1 LTQSHDEAVARAAR
15 LLAGALNQLQ
25 RAAAEDSGVS
35 REVLMHSQAAVEDLT
50 RRIEQ
55 QLVEDSAQRR
65 LIAEQLSNLAG
76 SLDRLVTH
84 MEGLS
89 QLMGSLLERVAKA
102 PEKASEPAVA
112 AQPPEPVFRPG
123 GEGIALTVAAVP
135 GFQALMDIQKAL
147 VSMSQVS
154 AASVERFQ
162 EGDSRIQLQLR
173 SPATANE
180 LASGL
185 NSLTGYA
192 FTVEEGRPEVGRLRL
207 KIVGQGM
214 TAP

>member
-15 LLAGALNQLQ
+15 LLAGALSELQ
-25 RAAAEDSGVS
+25 RAATEDSGVN
-35 REVLMHSQAAVEDLT
+35 RDALIRSQTAVEELT

-55 QLVEDSAQRR
+55 QLLEDGAQRR

-84 MEGLS
+84 MESLS
-89 QLMGSLLERVAKA
+89 QLMGSLLDRAAKA

-112 AQPPEPVFRPG
+112 THPPEPVFRPG
-123 GEGIALTVAAVP
+123 GEGIALTVVAVP
-135 GFQALMDIQKAL
+135 GFQALMDVQKAL

-173 SPATANE
+173 SPATASE
-180 LASGL
+180 LAGGL
-185 NSLTGYA
+185 NSLTGYT
-192 FTVEEGRPEVGRLRL
+192 FTVEEGRPEVARLRL
-207 KIVGQGM
+207 KIVGQGT